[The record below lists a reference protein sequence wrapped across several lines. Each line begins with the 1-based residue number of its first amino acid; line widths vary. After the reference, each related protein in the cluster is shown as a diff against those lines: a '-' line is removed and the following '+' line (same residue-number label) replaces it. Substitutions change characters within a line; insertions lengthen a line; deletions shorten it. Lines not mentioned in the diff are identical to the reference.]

1 MYRIKTSR
9 KFDRALVVCSKRGY
23 DMKTVKNA
31 LEILAEKGELPPEYK
46 THKLIGEYKGC
57 LECHLKPDW
66 VMIWE
71 KHENELVML
80 MVNTGTHTDVFKK
93 Y

>member
-9 KFDRALVVCSKRGY
+9 KPDR
-23 DMKTVKNA
+23 
-31 LEILAEKGELPPEYK
+31 
-46 THKLIGEYKGC
+46 
-57 LECHLKPDW
+57 

-80 MVNTGTHTDVFKK
+80 MVNTGPHTDVFRK